1 MPVLERI
8 DFLLQ
13 LDFFSEVPDT
23 APTRCRFNPECGV
36 AREIIQCDGV
46 VNIADPYAEEA

>member
-1 MPVLERI
+1 MPVLDRI

-23 APTRCRFNPECGV
+23 TPTRCWFNPECDV
-36 AREIIQCDGV
+36 AREIIQRDGV
-46 VNIADPYAEEA
+46 VNAADPYAEEA